1 MVLLG
6 PGVFVLFR
14 VLGDNLSGFLVCS
27 PWLAPKCLFF
37 HLSDLLPKLSALK
50 KIWRKVNKNHGVFVL
65 R

>member
-50 KIWRKVNKNHGVFVL
+50 KNMEKSK
-65 R
+65 